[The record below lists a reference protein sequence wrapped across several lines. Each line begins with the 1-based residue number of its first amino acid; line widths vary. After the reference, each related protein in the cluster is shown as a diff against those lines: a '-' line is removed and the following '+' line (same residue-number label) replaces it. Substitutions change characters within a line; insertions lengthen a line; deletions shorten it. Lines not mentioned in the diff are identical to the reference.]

1 MENVR
6 LAQDSA
12 LHRCQ
17 DDISVSSLGRSQGL
31 RRWECRGLRGVTGC
45 LTVVAK
51 RFDLLHTAGDG
62 CRARVELQVAEHLPQ
77 VLDLLLQ
84 GLGVAGAVLHRGGGG
99 AELNPERELEPVP
112 GDQEQHHQDQDA
124 EENKHKRGPKGGDLA
139 QEIGEHRAQRPG
151 SPEHEELIECPT
163 C

>member
-6 LAQDSA
+6 LAQDPA

-31 RRWECRGLRGVTGC
+31 RRREGRGLRGVTCC
-45 LTVVAK
+45 LTVVAQ

-62 CRARVELQVAEHLPQ
+62 RRARVERQVAQHPPQ

-84 GLGVAGAVLHRGGGG
+84 GLGVGVLHRGGGG
-99 AELNPERELEPVP
+99 AELNPEWELQSVP